1 MRVAVIVAF
10 VSLLTT
16 PSEASTSC
24 TSKTEARQRFGTV
37 YLYWHRPEH
46 CWDATP
52 THPHGVRHR
61 VHHPEPEPLPWS
73 RCHRQTCAD
82 RRTSVPPAKYL
93 QRLRRNRPS
102 AFRGAAVV
110 AASQALQAGLPS
122 VPEPDSIDQAAA
134 AMVTGTNCWLA
145 QTHISGG
152 TAKPGVTRDDLSQPV
167 HSGAWG
173 AEKGIA

>member
-61 VHHPEPEPLPWS
+61 VHHPEPEPP
-73 RCHRQTCAD
+73 R
-82 RRTSVPPAKYL
+82 SVVPMPSPD
-93 QRLRRNRPS
+93 LRRSANECPS
-102 AFRGAAVV
+102 SEVSSAIEKESAVSISWCRCRCCV
-110 AASQALQAGLPS
+110 PSFAS
-122 VPEPDSIDQAAA
+122 
-134 AMVTGTNCWLA
+134 WLA
-145 QTHISGG
+145 VRS
-152 TAKPGVTRDDLSQPV
+152 
-167 HSGAWG
+167 
-173 AEKGIA
+173 